1 VYRHLFGSLRKICC
15 TYIHIRGMQ
24 RKTDSWILQNV
35 EWKVDNKRKYNE
47 KAKKV
52 INFFRDL
59 RSQVFG
65 KFGDYKCFSRAECLK
80 VHTGTYFVTKKALQM
95 WTVVLC
101 NEIDPAVGSIQAKT
115 GHALLIPTWMDW
127 WFWLQL
133 ISNLTLKNW
142 LLIPPTKIALESLA
156 SIIKLKKSSSL
167 RAFM

>member
-1 VYRHLFGSLRKICC
+1 MG
-15 TYIHIRGMQ
+15 
-24 RKTDSWILQNV
+24 
-35 EWKVDNKRKYNE
+35 NKRKYSE

-115 GHALLIPTWMDW
+115 GHALLIPT
-127 WFWLQL
+127 
-133 ISNLTLKNW
+133 
-142 LLIPPTKIALESLA
+142 
-156 SIIKLKKSSSL
+156 
-167 RAFM
+167 